1 MARSSSASNANR
13 HRRNSSD
20 DADDD
25 DGWGH
30 NSHRK
35 HERCDDDGWGHNN
48 SHRKHESCNGDRDHR
63 GRRDDD
69 RYEFDLDLDKRRDG
83 IDLDIDIERD
93 GRWLDVEIEIGSLDF
108 DLKLDARHLQADTS
122 PVASLVGGDGTAVGE
137 QTLVDANIFSRL
149 IDLGS
154 VTVAFG
160 AATFKSAAVS
170 GEDLAFAAADTFADV
185 SGADFVFV
193 FNKKTSITS
202 DGETSYAT
210 QTSTTT
216 YIAIDLED
224 FDLAGGP
231 IAFNFYDANTYLDGC
246 RGGRVPNIDGNV
258 SVLDVDAVARAE
270 NTLVDVLSS
279 ILTIDDQLSSV
290 SAVAVSA
297 VG

>member
-13 HRRNSSD
+13 HRQQFSD

-30 NSHRK
+30 NSHGK
-35 HERCDDDGWGHNN
+35 HDDGCGHN
-48 SHRKHESCNGDRDHR
+48 SHRKHESSKSGDRDHR
-63 GRRDDD
+63 GRGDDD

-160 AATFKSAAVS
+160 TATFKSAAVS

-193 FNKKTSITS
+193 FNKKVTNTS
-202 DGETSYAT
+202 DGETSFAT
-210 QTSTTT
+210 ETSATS
-216 YIAIDLED
+216 YIAIDFED
-224 FDLAGGP
+224 FDFSEGP

-246 RGGRVPNIDGNV
+246 RGDGASLVPNIDGNV
-258 SVLDVDAVARAE
+258 SLLDVDALAQAE
-270 NTLVDVLSS
+270 NTLVDVLAS
-279 ILTIDDQLSSV
+279 ILTIEGQLSSV

>member
-1 MARSSSASNANR
+1 MARSNSASNANR
-13 HRRNSSD
+13 HRRHSSD

-25 DGWGH
+25 DDRGH

-35 HERCDDDGWGHNN
+35 DDDGWGHD
-48 SHRKHESCNGDRDHR
+48 SHRKHESCKSDRDDR

-83 IDLDIDIERD
+83 IDVDIDIERD

-108 DLKLDARHLQADTS
+108 DLKLDARHLQADAS

-160 AATFKSAAVS
+160 AATFKSTAVS
-170 GEDLAFAAADTFADV
+170 GEDLVFAAADTFADV

-193 FNKKTSITS
+193 FNKKVSNTS
-202 DGETSYAT
+202 DGETSFAT
-210 QTSTTT
+210 ETSTTS
-216 YIAIDLED
+216 YIAIDFED
-224 FDLAGGP
+224 FDFSEGP

-246 RGGRVPNIDGNV
+246 RGGGAGRVPNIDGNV
-258 SVLDVDAVARAE
+258 SLLDVDALARAE

-279 ILTIDDQLSSV
+279 ILTIEGQLSSV